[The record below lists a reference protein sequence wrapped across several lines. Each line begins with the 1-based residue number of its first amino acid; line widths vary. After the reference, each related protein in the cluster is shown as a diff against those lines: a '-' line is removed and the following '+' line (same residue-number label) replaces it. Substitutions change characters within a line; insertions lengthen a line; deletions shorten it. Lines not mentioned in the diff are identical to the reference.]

1 MEKESILKDRTIVGS
16 PLTHLFSLGILMFV
30 FWLALSGDFAVKF
43 VVYGLIT
50 SAVVAWICYPLLLLP
65 NADGTKKYF
74 ALGVSPI
81 AFLCYSMWL
90 LKELV
95 LANIDVV
102 KATVRPELRI
112 DPKVIRFVFRS
123 DNPMAKVLLANSIT
137 LTPGTVTMNVTSEG
151 IYEVHALTEGAAE
164 GLLAGAMPRKV
175 AELFGDQGPTVYDR
189 MNGLGVTGADTIL
202 LIILFGYLDG
212 RPEMYVDIAMSY
224 ALIGFVGSVIIAKYL
239 GGKDV

>member
-137 LTPGTVTMNVTSEG
+137 LTPGTVTINVTPEG
-151 IYEVHALTEGAAE
+151 IYEVHALTDGAAE
-164 GLLAGAMPRKV
+164 GLLSGAMPRKV
-175 AELFGDQGPTVYDR
+175 AALFGEKIRFYGIER
-189 MNGLGVTGADTIL
+189 GVA
-202 LIILFGYLDG
+202 
-212 RPEMYVDIAMSY
+212 Y
-224 ALIGFVGSVIIAKYL
+224 ALYDYRDNDGSDCCYRYDAAACFPGPDGVRPDEWPGCNGY
-239 GGKDV
+239 